1 MRGGKKSTHIEHRNP
16 RHDDIYLQ
24 NCICSCTGTLFR
36 QRSIVF
42 FSLGHSFQMWGI
54 TTAWNAASAPASAP
68 ATQIAET
75 KTKMKERFTSA
86 RMVKGTRTFHRFVL
100 LDSNTIAAFKLSR
113 VFWDSFFTARV
124 SLGFVWKNF
133 LEQGVWMCVF
143 ASVFI
148 WVCVHFISAFW
159 IKKDVL
165 WRFVSFLLYA
175 DHWTYQTNK
184 IRHLQR
190 TQCCVRSLTL
200 CDLDPAH
207 TYSKTPPMYSPWSKL
222 SYDTHIAYDS
232 RRSRQMSFS
241 CQVMTTLL
249 TSVWSQRVRYT
260 NQITY
265 HY

>member
-24 NCICSCTGTLFR
+24 NCICSCTGTLLR
-36 QRSIVF
+36 QRSSVF
-42 FSLGHSFQMWGI
+42 FSLEHSFQMWGI

-100 LDSNTIAAFKLSR
+100 LDSNTIAAFKLSESSETRSSQR
-113 VFWDSFFTARV
+113 VCHWGLFERTSSNKVYECVCFCECVYMGMCAFY
-124 SLGFVWKNF
+124 LCF
-133 LEQGVWMCVF
+133 LN
-143 ASVFI
+143 
-148 WVCVHFISAFW
+148 
-159 IKKDVL
+159 KKDVL

-190 TQCCVRSLTL
+190 TQCCVRSLT
-200 CDLDPAH
+200 
-207 TYSKTPPMYSPWSKL
+207 
-222 SYDTHIAYDS
+222 
-232 RRSRQMSFS
+232 
-241 CQVMTTLL
+241 
-249 TSVWSQRVRYT
+249 
-260 NQITY
+260 
-265 HY
+265 